1 MKRNMKILE
10 YLSLMLVVTLLV
22 GLISFSMVSQL
33 SESVARAEA
42 DASVVLDCLTEAP
55 IYFGDTVELYA
66 TISGISSKYTLEWQ
80 YNDGEHGWH
89 VLEDVSGVS
98 YKYIVTEENVDFGY
112 RVVAYI
118 KADNVPEEEL
128 EALYGEKT
136 EPVVNELPGFD
147 DETEV
152 PAGPESEETATP
164 AETDPAEAME
174 ISAAEPVIT
183 EAPAATEAPKVEPV
197 VTEAP
202 AETETPKVEPV
213 VTEIPAATE
222 APGVESVV
230 TEAPAITEAPKVE
243 PVVTEAPT
251 ETQKTES
258 EVPAAEQKQETAD
271 RVPATEEQPEG
282 NNEN

>member
-98 YKYIVTEENVDFGY
+98 YKYVVTEENVDFGY

-152 PAGPESEETATP
+152 PATPESEETATS

-174 ISAAEPVIT
+174 ISAAEPVVTEAPAATEAPKVETVVT

-197 VTEAP
+197 VTE
-202 AETETPKVEPV
+202 
-213 VTEIPAATE
+213 IPAITE
-222 APGVESVV
+222 APRVESVE

-258 EVPAAEQKQETAD
+258 EVPAVEQKQETAD